1 MATYNT
7 EYIAR
12 YLDNELTP
20 QERQQFEADLQKDA
34 SLAAEVA
41 VYREAI
47 ASLQQRLP
55 QDDTKAALRNSLQ
68 QLNKQHFTSTAKP
81 VAKVISFRKNI
92 IGMAAA
98 AVVALAVVLFLPPD
112 KGGYMDQF
120 GDTTM
125 NSTTERGG
133 DADTLSQQAA
143 VYFNKKEFDKA
154 LPLLDKA
161 VKADSS
167 DQLALFYR
175 GLAQLHTGA
184 VAAGRQDLEKVYKG
198 ESLLQYEAAF
208 YIALGYAQQ
217 KDKETAI
224 IWLKKIPEGSPVTDK
239 AKALLKE
246 LQ

>member
-1 MATYNT
+1 MATYNI

-12 YLDNELTP
+12 YLDNELSP
-20 QERQQFEADLQKDA
+20 EERQQFEADLQKDA

-41 VYREAI
+41 MYREAI

-55 QDDTKAALRNSLQ
+55 QDDTKAALRNNLQ
-68 QLNKQHFTSTAKP
+68 QLNKQHFTATAKP
-81 VAKVISFRKNI
+81 AAKVVSFRKYFT
-92 IGMAAA
+92 GMAAA
-98 AVVALAVVLFLPPD
+98 AAVILAVVLLWPPA

-120 GDTTM
+120 GGTTM

-133 DADTLSQQAA
+133 DADTLAQQAA

-175 GLAQLHTGA
+175 GVTQLHTGA
-184 VAAGRQDLEKVYKG
+184 VAAGQQDLEKVYEG

-217 KDKETAI
+217 KDTEAAI
-224 IWLKKIPEGSPVTDK
+224 RWLKKIPEGTAVSEK
-239 AKALLKE
+239 AKALLGK

>member
-7 EYIAR
+7 AFIAR
-12 YLDNELTP
+12 YLDNELAP
-20 QERQQFEADLQKDA
+20 GERQQFEADLQKDA

-41 VYREAI
+41 MYREAI

-68 QLNKQHFTSTAKP
+68 QLNKQHFTSSIKP
-81 VAKVISFRKNI
+81 AAKVVSFRKYFT
-92 IGMAAA
+92 GMAAA
-98 AVVALAVVLFLPPD
+98 AAVILAVVLLWHPG
-112 KGGYMDQF
+112 KGGYMDEF
-120 GDTTM
+120 GGTTM

-175 GLAQLHTGA
+175 GVAQLHTGA
-184 VAAGRQDLEKVYKG
+184 VAAGQQDLEKVYKG
-198 ESLLQYEAAF
+198 ESLLQYETAF

-217 KDKETAI
+217 KNKQAAI
-224 IWLKKIPEGSPVTDK
+224 DWLKKIPEGRPVTDK